1 MKATRAL
8 PLALV
13 AGLAG
18 AQAFA
23 AEHLVTVDAAYTIVF
38 NLNGDGTAGD
48 YVFGTVYGDLN
59 RAQIINIAAG
69 SADFGPNTG
78 FFEDVCLNGT
88 PDEFWC
94 GPDYGSGTYVP
105 NKYVGLVGDGPVPGQ
120 PQFTVTADVSG
131 IPAGYNAQLTALGC
145 NSDCSENY
153 AFPVTQTLTA
163 DGTLTATVDFTG
175 GTLTNYRAQVIFN
188 GPIIAPADA
197 ASVGYMSVTN
207 FKATYDTPSVPGNV
221 RAFPESNGAVVLAWS
236 QGEVAPASYL
246 VQRDF
251 RLGGGYET
259 IAEVS
264 WTETDYQDQ
273 TDLQEGERA
282 FYRVVAVGAGQASAT
297 SQEVVTQIPVAVEA
311 TPVPALP
318 LWGLAL
324 LGGLLGLF
332 GYRRLAK

>member
-23 AEHLVTVDAAYTIVF
+23 AEHLVTVDSAFNNVF
-38 NLNGDGTAGD
+38 NLNVDGSAGG
-48 YVFGTVYGDLN
+48 YVYGEVYSDLT
-59 RAQIINIAAG
+59 RAQIIDIAAG
-69 SADFGPNTG
+69 TARMGPNTG
-78 FFEDVCLNGT
+78 YYQDVCING
-88 PDEFWC
+88 DQDSFWC
-94 GPDYGSGTYVP
+94 GDDGSTP
-105 NKYVGLVGDGPVPGQ
+105 NKFVGLVGGGPVPGQ

-131 IPAGYNAQLTALGC
+131 IPAGYNAQLTAIGFTADY
-145 NSDCSENY
+145 SGNY

-163 DGTLTATVDFTG
+163 DGTLSATIDFTD
-175 GTLTNYRAQVIFN
+175 GTLVNYVAQIIFN
-188 GPIIAPADA
+188 GPIIDPADA
-197 ASVGYMSVTN
+197 PTVGYMSVTN

-221 RAFPESNGAVVLAWS
+221 RAFPESNGAVALAWS
-236 QGEVAPASYL
+236 RGEVSPASYL
-246 VQRDF
+246 IQRDF

-259 IAEVS
+259 IGEVS
-264 WTETDYQDQ
+264 WTQTSYQDQ

-282 FYRVVAVGAGQASAT
+282 FYRVVAVGVGQESAT
-297 SQEVVTQIPVAVEA
+297 SEEVVTQIPVAVEA
-311 TPVPALP
+311 APVPALP

>member
-1 MKATRAL
+1 MKATRVL

-18 AQAFA
+18 AQTFA
-23 AEHLVTVDAAYTIVF
+23 AEHLVTVDAAFNNVF
-38 NLNGDGTAGD
+38 FLNGDGTAGG
-48 YVFGTVYGDLN
+48 YIYGEVYGDLP
-59 RAQIINIAAG
+59 RAQIIDIAAG
-69 SADFGPNTG
+69 SARMGPNTG
-78 FFEDVCLNGT
+78 YYEDVCINGNQ
-88 PDEFWC
+88 DSFWC
-94 GPDYGSGTYVP
+94 GGDGTTP
-105 NKYVGLVGDGPVPGQ
+105 NKFVMLVGDGPVPGQ

-163 DGTLTATVDFTG
+163 DGTLTAAIDFTG
-175 GTLTNYRAQVIFN
+175 GTLVNYRAQVILN

-251 RLGGGYET
+251 QLGGGYVT
-259 IAEVS
+259 IAEVP
-264 WTETDYQDQ
+264 WTQTDYQDQ

-297 SQEVVTQIPVAVEA
+297 SEEVVTQIPVAVEA